1 LEVKKNVARSA
12 QRATDEDS
20 MPETAH
26 KLLSASIG
34 KVVLVKLKGDKEV
47 RGKLKSFDYHLNI
60 VLEDAEEIFKD
71 GSSRKLGLI
80 VIRGDNVVLVSPAG
94 LE

>member
-1 LEVKKNVARSA
+1 MEVKKNVARSA

-60 VLEDAEEIFKD
+60 VLEDAEEILKD

-80 VIRGDNVVLVSPAG
+80 VIRGDNVILVSPAG